1 MENVPPNSGL
11 SQNIQLTIDKRSVYL
26 WIAVILANLVLI
38 LTFLV
43 AGFSDPSGFRVS
55 FVFGEAWFLA
65 LLGTFFFLSTIPV
78 VISSS
83 SGRFKNIFG
92 YGIPVLFLLLLV
104 YWVYDYFTCGGQWCQ
119 IGSVMFGVV
128 SGLAAFVSFF
138 FYTLALLA
146 RKYSLKFILSV
157 IYIEAFF
164 FLFSVVYLGFRI
176 LN

>member
-1 MENVPPNSGL
+1 MENVPNAGL
-11 SQNIQLTIDKRSVYL
+11 SQNIQLNIDKRSVYL
-26 WIAVILANLVLI
+26 WIAVILANLCLVF
-38 LTFLV
+38 TFLV
-43 AGFSDPSGFRVS
+43 AGFPDKGGFKVS
-55 FVFGEAWFLA
+55 FLFEEAWFLA
-65 LLGTFFFLSTIPV
+65 SLCVFFFLSIISV
-78 VISSS
+78 LISGSSS
-83 SGRFKNIFG
+83 RFKNIFG

-119 IGSVMFGVV
+119 IGSVMFLVA

-146 RKYSLKFILSV
+146 RKFSLKFILSV